1 MRSTIQE
8 AKVVKRKL
16 TKWFLTAISM
26 CIGTIAT
33 PAIASEDDSFAAA
46 KSRLEAGL
54 SAIAGSAIKIERVS
68 PTESDDLIEVFIADI
83 ANAPVLLAT
92 RDGEFF
98 ILPPGDLMKVT
109 SSSVINLSEE
119 RRIADRLSL
128 IGALDTKDMIVYSPL
143 EAPKAH
149 ITVFTDIT
157 CGFCRKLHLEMD
169 DFNRRGIEVRYLAW
183 PRDGMAS
190 QGAKQ
195 LATAWCARNRE
206 ATLTS
211 LKSGEEMSLNDCE
224 GNPVAE
230 HYALGK
236 RLGVRG
242 TPAIVTSDGQM
253 IAGYRSASEMA
264 RVLGIK

>member
-1 MRSTIQE
+1 MRSIIREVKAVKQ
-8 AKVVKRKL
+8 KV
-16 TKWFLTAISM
+16 TKWLLTVISM

-33 PAIASEDDSFAAA
+33 AVVASEEERFSAA

-54 SAIAGSAIKIERVS
+54 SVMVGSTITIDRVS
-68 PTESDDLIEVFIADI
+68 ATESDDLIEVSIVDG
-83 ANAPVLLAT
+83 PVLYAT
-92 RDGEFF
+92 RNGDF
-98 ILPPGDLMKVT
+98 LLLNGDLLKVS
-109 SSSVINLSEE
+109 SSSVSNLSEE
-119 RRIADRLSL
+119 RRISQRLLLMSD
-128 IGALDTKDMIVYSPL
+128 LDTNDMIVFSPV
-143 EAPKAH
+143 ETPKAH

-157 CGFCRKLHLEMD
+157 CGFCRKLHLEVD
-169 DFNRRGIEVRYLAW
+169 DFNRLGIEVRYLAF
-183 PRDGMAS
+183 PRGGVDS

-211 LKSGEEMSLNDCE
+211 LKAGVEMPLNDCK

-230 HYALGK
+230 HYALGN

-253 IAGYRSASEMA
+253 IPGYRSASDIA
-264 RVLGIK
+264 SLLGIE

>member
-1 MRSTIQE
+1 MRSIIRE
-8 AKVVKRKL
+8 VKGVKREL

-26 CIGTIAT
+26 CIVTVSTAVV
-33 PAIASEDDSFAAA
+33 ASEEDSFADA

-54 SAIAGSAIKIERVS
+54 SAMVGGAITIDRVS
-68 PTESDDLIEVFIADI
+68 ATESEDLIEISIVDGPI
-83 ANAPVLLAT
+83 LYAT
-92 RDGEFF
+92 RNGDF
-98 ILPPGDLMKVT
+98 LLLNGDLLKVT
-109 SSSVINLSEE
+109 SSSISNLSEE
-119 RRIADRLSL
+119 RRIADRIALL
-128 IGALDTKDMIVYSPL
+128 GELDTNDMIVFSPL
-143 EAPKAH
+143 EPAKAH

-169 DFNRRGIEVRYLAW
+169 DFNRLGIEVRYLAF
-183 PRDGMAS
+183 PRGGMAS

-211 LKSGEEMSLNDCE
+211 LKSGVEMPLNDCE

-230 HYALGK
+230 HYALGN

-253 IAGYRSASEMA
+253 IPGYRSAADIASL
-264 RVLGIK
+264 LGIE

>member
-1 MRSTIQE
+1 MVR
-8 AKVVKRKL
+8 RKL
-16 TKWFLTAISM
+16 TKWFLTAISI

-33 PAIASEDDSFAAA
+33 TAAASADESLAAA

-54 SAIAGSAIKIERVS
+54 SAMVGSAITIDRVS
-68 PTESDDLIEVFIADI
+68 PTESDDLIEVAIVDGPI
-83 ANAPVLLAT
+83 LYAT
-92 RDGEFF
+92 RNGDF
-98 ILPPGDLMKVT
+98 LLLNGDLLKIT
-109 SSSVINLSEE
+109 SSSVSNLSEE
-119 RRIADRLSL
+119 RRIKDRLSL
-128 IGALDTKDMIVYSPL
+128 IGDLDRNDMIVFSPL
-143 EAPKAH
+143 EPPKAH

-169 DFNRRGIEVRYLAW
+169 DFNRRGIEVRYLAF
-183 PRDGMAS
+183 PRGGMAS
-190 QGAKQ
+190 EGAKQ

-211 LKSGEEMSLNDCE
+211 LKAGVEMPLNDCE

-230 HYALGK
+230 HYALGN

-253 IAGYRSASEMA
+253 IPGYRSASDIA
-264 RVLGIK
+264 SLLGIE

>member
-1 MRSTIQE
+1 MRSTIRE
-8 AKVVKRKL
+8 AKVLKRKL
-16 TKWFLTAISM
+16 TKRFFTVISM
-26 CIGTIAT
+26 CLGIIAT
-33 PAIASEDDSFAAA
+33 AALASEDERFAAA

-54 SAIAGSAIKIERVS
+54 SAMVGSTITIDRVS
-68 PTESDDLIEVFIADI
+68 ATQSDDLIEVAIVDG
-83 ANAPVLLAT
+83 PVLYAT
-92 RDGEFF
+92 RDGNF
-98 ILPPGDLMKVT
+98 LLLNGDLLKVT
-109 SSSVINLSEE
+109 ASSVSNLSEE
-119 RRIADRLSL
+119 RRITDRLAL
-128 IGALDTKDMIVYSPL
+128 IGDLATDDMIVFSPL
-143 EAPKAH
+143 DPPKAH

-169 DFNRRGIEVRYLAW
+169 DFNRRGIEVRYLAF
-183 PRDGMAS
+183 PRGGMAS

-211 LKSGEEMSLNDCE
+211 LKSGVEMPLNDCE

-230 HYALGK
+230 HYALGN

-253 IAGYRSASEMA
+253 IPGYRSASDIASLLDIE
-264 RVLGIK
+264 